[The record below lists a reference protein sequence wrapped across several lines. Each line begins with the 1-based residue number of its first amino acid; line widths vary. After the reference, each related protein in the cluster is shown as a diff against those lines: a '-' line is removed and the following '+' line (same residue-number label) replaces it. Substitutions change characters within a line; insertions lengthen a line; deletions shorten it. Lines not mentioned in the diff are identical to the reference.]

1 MKAQMLIHADVLT
14 NVSWMLGTLL
24 IVLAAV
30 VLANIVDFVSAI
42 MTARQL
48 GISVQSAKMRHALD
62 KLVKYFLLVGVAFA
76 ADAIIATLE
85 LTHIAYCTIISGL
98 IVCAVEIKS
107 VFEHNVR
114 RRDKVAKIPESM
126 HELIA
131 WIGEEKAKAVLMQI
145 VKGAVKKVT
154 DVEIDLSE

>member
-1 MKAQMLIHADVLT
+1 MNADMLIHADVVA
-14 NVSWMLGTLL
+14 NVGWMLGALL
-24 IVLAAV
+24 IVLGAV
-30 VLANIVDFVSAI
+30 TIANLVDFVSAI

-85 LTHIAYCTIISGL
+85 LTHIAYCTIVAGL

-126 HELIA
+126 HEIIA
-131 WIGEEKAKAVLMQI
+131 WVGEDKARAILMQ
-145 VKGAVKKVT
+145 VLKGVVKKT
-154 DVEIDLSE
+154 TTIDIEEL